1 MALRLPEPD
10 NAVVGHCRHPTT
22 PSRDHASAGL
32 LRVAGM
38 STWWVSLATRLG
50 YTRGRGTSVGPRRKR
65 IDFLAGKAVPVANML
80 GGPISE
86 W

>member
-1 MALRLPEPD
+1 
-10 NAVVGHCRHPTT
+10 
-22 PSRDHASAGL
+22 
-32 LRVAGM
+32 M

-65 IDFLAGKAVPVANML
+65 IDFLAGKAVSVANIL
-80 GGPISE
+80 GGSISE

>member
-1 MALRLPEPD
+1 M
-10 NAVVGHCRHPTT
+10 VGHCRHPTT

-50 YTRGRGTSVGPRRKR
+50 HTRGCGTLVGPRRKR
-65 IDFLAGKAVPVANML
+65 IDFLEGKAVSVANIL
-80 GGPISE
+80 GSSISK